1 MVYGTDQMNLNRRSS
16 SIAGVRGPGV
26 NQYSV
31 ELSRLRDGITYY
43 FQVESTNTV
52 GSTSS
57 ETGSFD
63 IQNACTY
70 NIIAQ
75 FA

>member
-1 MVYGTDQMNLNRRSS
+1 MNLNQRSS
-16 SIAGVRGPGV
+16 PVDGIAGV

-31 ELSRLRDGITYY
+31 ELTRLQDAVMYY
-43 FQVESTNTV
+43 FQVESANTI

-57 ETGSFD
+57 EIGSFD

-70 NIIAQ
+70 NIIIMVCLHSTITRT
-75 FA
+75 